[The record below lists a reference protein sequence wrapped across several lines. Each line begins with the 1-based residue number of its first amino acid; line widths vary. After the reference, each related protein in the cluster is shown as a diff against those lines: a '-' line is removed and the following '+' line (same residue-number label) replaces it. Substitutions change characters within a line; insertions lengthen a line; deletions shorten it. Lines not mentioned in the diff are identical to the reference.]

1 MIDSIVQGLLDDFH
15 AGTTARAYD
24 LLGAHKSYMFG
35 QLGVVFRVWAP
46 NAAAV
51 SVVGDFNYW
60 NPEANP
66 MGKISEAGV
75 WECFIPNVVGEFD
88 NYKYCIDT
96 PWGERLYKSD
106 PYAFHFETRPNNSS
120 KFYDIEGYEWED
132 DEWIKN
138 KKPDHHTEDPINV
151 YEVHAGSWKRPESG
165 EFLSYRELA
174 DELIPYVVDMGYTHI
189 EFMPLTEY
197 PFDGSWGYQVTG
209 YYAPTSR
216 YGTPHDFMYLIDK
229 AHRAGLGVILDWVP
243 AHFPK
248 DSHGLVRFDGTCCYE
263 YEDWRKGEHKEW
275 GTLVYNYSRYEVISF
290 LISSAMFWM
299 DKYHVDGI
307 RVDAVAS
314 MLYLDY
320 NRKDGEWVPNI
331 LGGKENMEAI
341 EFIKKLNS
349 TCDKLFPGNIM
360 IAEESTA
367 FPMVSRS
374 TDMGGLGFSYKWNMG
389 WMNDM
394 LRYLALDPIYRPYH
408 HDNLTFSLIYAF
420 SENFM
425 LPISHDEVVYGK
437 CSLMNK
443 MPGDYE
449 MKFAGVKTFIGYMMA
464 HPGKKLTFM
473 GAEFGQFD
481 EWNYEK
487 ELSWEVLDYERHQ
500 QLKTFFRDIN
510 NFYRTNSPLYEV
522 DFSWQGFQWICHS
535 DYQHSILVFR
545 RIDKKGDEIIAV
557 CNFQPMLRE
566 NYIIGV
572 PNAGTYSE
580 VFTTDAEAYG
590 GSGFTNGSEIKSK
603 KKACHDLDNSI
614 TITIPPLSVMY
625 FKCVKKTIP
634 RKKASDKET
643 DKPDTKISSAK
654 KPASKKTAAKTKEE
668 KKESPKAEDKKAVKK
683 KSDKKESS
691 KSAAEKT
698 EDTTEKKTA
707 GRKFQDS
714 KTVKPKEEKPE
725 EAAEKKTAK
734 KKSEDS
740 KTVKPKE
747 EKPEEA
753 AEKKT
758 AKKKS
763 EDAKNEK
770 QADEKSE
777 EIHKKKTTRKKSE
790 K

>member
-1 MIDSIVQGLLDDFH
+1 MLDSIVQGLLDDFH
-15 AGTTARAYD
+15 AGTSARAYD
-24 LLGAHKSYMFG
+24 LLGAHRSYMFG

-60 NPEANP
+60 NPEANH

-75 WECFIPNVVGEFD
+75 WECFVPNVVTEFA

-96 PWGERLYKSD
+96 PWGERLYKCD

-120 KFYDIEGYEWED
+120 KFYDIEGFEWD
-132 DEWIKN
+132 DEEWIKN
-138 KKPDHHTEDPINV
+138 KKPNTHNEEPINV
-151 YEVHAGSWKRPESG
+151 YEVHAGSWKKSDHG
-165 EFLSYRELA
+165 EFISYRELA
-174 DELIPYVVDMGYTHI
+174 DELIPYVAEMGYTHI

-229 AHRAGLGVILDWVP
+229 AHKAGLGVILDWVP
-243 AHFPK
+243 SHFPK
-248 DSHGLVRFDGTCCYE
+248 DGYALARFDGTCCYE

-299 DKYHVDGI
+299 EKYHIDGI

-320 NRKDGEWVPNI
+320 NRKDGEWEPNKF
-331 LGGKENMEAI
+331 GGKENLEAI
-341 EFIKKLNS
+341 EFLKRLNE
-349 TCDKLFPGNIM
+349 TCAKLFPGNMM

-367 FPMVSRS
+367 FPMVSRP

-449 MKFAGVKTFIGYMMA
+449 MKFAGVKTFIGYMMS

-473 GAEFGQFD
+473 GAEIGQFD
-481 EWNYEK
+481 EWNYEGQ
-487 ELSWEVLDYERHQ
+487 LSWEVLDYDRHRE
-500 QLKTFFRDIN
+500 LKTFFRDIN
-510 NFYRTNSPLYEV
+510 LFYRENPPLYEV
-522 DFSWQGFQWICHS
+522 DSSWEGFQWICHS
-535 DYQHSILVFR
+535 DYQQSILVFR
-545 RIDKKGDEIIAV
+545 RIAKDGSELISI

-566 NYIIGV
+566 NYVIGV
-572 PNAGTYSE
+572 PNAGVYAE
-580 VFTTDAEAYG
+580 VFSTDAKAYG
-590 GSGFTNGSEIKSK
+590 GSGFTNGTQIKSK
-603 KKACHDLDNSI
+603 RKACHDLPDSI
-614 TITIPPLSVMY
+614 TVTIPPLSVLY
-625 FKCVKKTIP
+625 LKCVKKTP
-634 RKKASDKET
+634 QKSKTE
-643 DKPDTKISSAK
+643 
-654 KPASKKTAAKTKEE
+654 KPAEKKTEKKTAAKAAE
-668 KKESPKAEDKKAVKK
+668 KPAAKKTTAKAAEKPAAKKATAKAAEKPAAKK
-683 KSDKKESS
+683 ATAKAAEKPAAKKTAAKAAE
-691 KSAAEKT
+691 KPAAKKTAAKAAEKT
-698 EDTTEKKTA
+698 
-707 GRKFQDS
+707 S
-714 KTVKPKEEKPE
+714 EKPE
-725 EAAEKKTAK
+725 G
-734 KKSEDS
+734 KSE
-740 KTVKPKE
+740 
-747 EKPEEA
+747 
-753 AEKKT
+753 
-758 AKKKS
+758 
-763 EDAKNEK
+763 
-770 QADEKSE
+770 
-777 EIHKKKTTRKKSE
+777 R
-790 K
+790 

>member
-1 MIDSIVQGLLDDFH
+1 MLDSIVQGLLDDFH
-15 AGTTARAYD
+15 AGTSARAYD
-24 LLGAHKSYMFG
+24 LLGAHRSYMFG

-75 WECFIPNVVGEFD
+75 WECFIPNVVTEFA

-96 PWGERLYKSD
+96 QWGERLYKCD
-106 PYAFHFETRPNNSS
+106 PYAFHYETRPNNSS
-120 KFYDIEGYEWED
+120 KFYDIEGFEWGD
-132 DEWIKN
+132 DEWIKG
-138 KKPDHHTEDPINV
+138 KKPNTHGEEPINV
-151 YEVHAGSWKRPESG
+151 YEVHAGSWKKSDHG
-165 EFLSYRELA
+165 EFISYRELA
-174 DELIPYVVDMGYTHI
+174 DELIPYAAEMGYTHI

-229 AHRAGLGVILDWVP
+229 AHKAGLGVILDWVP

-248 DSHGLVRFDGTCCYE
+248 DGYGLARFDGTCCYE

-299 DKYHVDGI
+299 EKYHIDGI

-320 NRKDGEWVPNI
+320 NRKDGEWEPNKF
-331 LGGKENMEAI
+331 GGKENLEAI
-341 EFIKKLNS
+341 EFLKRLNE
-349 TCDKLFPGNIM
+349 TCTKLFPGNMM

-367 FPMVSRS
+367 FPMVSRP

-437 CSLMNK
+437 CSLINK

-449 MKFAGVKTFIGYMMA
+449 MKFAGVKTFIAYMMS

-473 GAEFGQFD
+473 GCEIGQFD
-481 EWNYEK
+481 EWNYEG
-487 ELSWEVLDYERHQ
+487 ELNWEVLDYDRHRE
-500 QLKTFFRDIN
+500 LKTFFKEIN
-510 NFYRTNSPLYEV
+510 NFYKTNPPLYEV
-522 DFSWQGFQWICHS
+522 DSSWQGFQWICHS
-535 DYQHSILVFR
+535 DYQQSILVFR
-545 RIDKKGDEIIAV
+545 RIAKNGDELISV

-572 PNAGTYSE
+572 PCAGTYAE
-580 VFTTDAEAYG
+580 VFSTDKEEFG
-590 GSGFTNGSEIKSK
+590 GSGFTNGAQIKSK
-603 KKACHDLDNSI
+603 KKACHDLPDSI
-614 TITIPPLSVMY
+614 TLTIPPMSVLY
-625 FKCVKKTIP
+625 LKCVKKTQP
-634 RKKASDKET
+634 RKKA
-643 DKPDTKISSAK
+643 DKPAEKKAAAKATVKTAEKRPAARTTAKTAEKKSAAKTTAKAAEKPSAK
-654 KPASKKTAAKTKEE
+654 KDAAKKDE
-668 KKESPKAEDKKAVKK
+668 KPAAPRKAVK
-683 KSDKKESS
+683 S
-691 KSAAEKT
+691 KA
-698 EDTTEKKTA
+698 
-707 GRKFQDS
+707 
-714 KTVKPKEEKPE
+714 KPE
-725 EAAEKKTAK
+725 G
-734 KKSEDS
+734 
-740 KTVKPKE
+740 
-747 EKPEEA
+747 
-753 AEKKT
+753 
-758 AKKKS
+758 
-763 EDAKNEK
+763 
-770 QADEKSE
+770 
-777 EIHKKKTTRKKSE
+777 KSE

>member
-1 MIDSIVQGLLDDFH
+1 MIDSIVQALLDDFH
-15 AGTTARAYD
+15 SGDSARAYD
-24 LLGAHKSYMFG
+24 LLGVHKSYMFG
-35 QLGVVFRVWAP
+35 QFGVVFRVWAP

-51 SVVGDFNYW
+51 SVVGDFNNW

-75 WECFIPNVVGEFD
+75 WECFIPNIVKEYD

-96 PWGERLYKSD
+96 PWGERIYKCD
-106 PYAFHFETRPNNSS
+106 PYAFHYEVRPNNSS

-132 DEWIKN
+132 GEWQKN
-138 KKPDHHTEDPINV
+138 KKPGPHHDEPINV
-151 YEVHAGSWKRPESG
+151 YEVHAGSWKKAEDG
-165 EFLSYRELA
+165 GFLNYRELA
-174 DELIPYVVDMGYTHI
+174 DELIPYAVDMGYTHI
-189 EFMPLTEY
+189 EFMPVTEY

-229 AHRAGLGVILDWVP
+229 AHQAGLGVILDWVP
-243 AHFPK
+243 AHFPR
-248 DSHGLVRFDGTCCYE
+248 DAHALARFDGTCCYE

-320 NRKDGEWVPNI
+320 NRKDGEWCPNI
-331 LGGKENMEAI
+331 FGGKENLEAVD
-341 EFIKKLNS
+341 FLRKLNN
-349 TCDKLFPGNIM
+349 TCEKYFPGNIM
-360 IAEESTA
+360 IAEESTSW
-367 FPMVSRS
+367 PMVSRP

-449 MKFAGVKTFIGYMMA
+449 MKFAGVKTFVAYMMS

-481 EWNYEK
+481 EWNYER
-487 ELSWEVLDYERHQ
+487 ELSWEVLDYEKHK
-500 QLKTFFRDIN
+500 QLQTFFRDIN
-510 NFYRTNSPLYEV
+510 NFYKENPPLYEI
-522 DFSWQGFQWICHS
+522 DFSWEGFQWICHS
-535 DYQHSILVFR
+535 DYQRSILIFR
-545 RIDKKGDEIIAV
+545 RIDTKGDEIISV

-566 NYIIGV
+566 DYRIGV
-572 PNAGTYSE
+572 PYAGTYAE

-590 GSGFTNGSEIKSK
+590 GSGFTNGTAVKSTRK
-603 KKACHDLDNSI
+603 QCHDHKNSI
-614 TITIPPLSVMY
+614 VVTVPPMSVMF
-625 FKCVKKTIP
+625 FKCTKKSP
-634 RKKASDKET
+634 VRKKA
-643 DKPDTKISSAK
+643 
-654 KPASKKTAAKTKEE
+654 
-668 KKESPKAEDKKAVKK
+668 
-683 KSDKKESS
+683 
-691 KSAAEKT
+691 
-698 EDTTEKKTA
+698 
-707 GRKFQDS
+707 
-714 KTVKPKEEKPE
+714 TVKEISPE
-725 EAAEKKTAK
+725 EAAEIKSSKKTAS
-734 KKSEDS
+734 KKSS
-740 KTVKPKE
+740 KKTETEPN
-747 EKPEEA
+747 EA
-753 AEKKT
+753 KTKTKKSAEKTKGKKTERSEKT
-758 AKKKS
+758 AKV
-763 EDAKNEK
+763 EK
-770 QADEKSE
+770 TEKAVAPTEKVENAEKIEKVEKVE
-777 EIHKKKTTRKKSE
+777 ETVKKTDE
-790 K
+790 

>member
-15 AGTTARAYD
+15 AGNSTRAYD
-24 LLGAHKSYMFG
+24 LLGAHRSYMFG

-46 NAAAV
+46 NAASV

-60 NPEANP
+60 NPEGNP

-75 WECFIPNVVGEFD
+75 WECFIPNVVSEYD

-96 PWGERLYKSD
+96 QWGERIYKSD
-106 PYAFHFETRPNNSS
+106 PYAFHFETRPNNSA

-132 DEWIKN
+132 EEWIAN
-138 KKPDHHTEDPINV
+138 KKSNSLLDSPVNV
-151 YEVHAGSWKRPESG
+151 YEVHAGSWKRPKTG
-165 EFLSYRELA
+165 EFMSYTELA
-174 DELIPYVVDMGYTHI
+174 DKLIPYVADMGYTHI

-229 AHRAGLGVILDWVP
+229 AHQAGLGVILDWVP

-248 DSHGLVRFDGTCCYE
+248 DSYGLSRFDGTCCYE

-320 NRKDGEWVPNI
+320 NRKDGEWVPNA
-331 LGGKENMEAI
+331 LGGKENLEAI
-341 EFIKKLNS
+341 AFLKKLNG
-349 TCDKLFPGNIM
+349 TCGKLFPGNMM

-367 FPMVSRS
+367 FPMVSRP
-374 TDMGGLGFSYKWNMG
+374 TDMGGLGFTYKWNMG

-394 LRYLALDPIYRPYH
+394 LRYLALDPLYRPYH

-449 MKFAGVKTFIGYMMA
+449 MKFAGVKTFIGYMMS

-473 GAEFGQFD
+473 GTEFGQFD
-481 EWNYEK
+481 EWNYEG
-487 ELSWEVLDYERHQ
+487 ELTWEVLDYERHQ
-500 QLKTFFRDIN
+500 QLQTFFRDIN
-510 NFYRTNSPLYEV
+510 NFYKNNSPLYEV
-522 DFSWQGFQWICHS
+522 DFSWEGFQWICHS
-535 DYQHSILVFR
+535 DYQRSILIFR
-545 RIDKKGDEIIAV
+545 RIDRKGNELICV

-566 NYIIGV
+566 NYVIGV
-572 PNAGTYSE
+572 PFAGTYAE
-580 VFTTDAEAYG
+580 VFSTDAEPYG

-603 KKACHDLDNSI
+603 KKACHNLDNSI
-614 TITIPPLSVMY
+614 TITVPPLSAMY
-625 FKCVKKTIP
+625 FKCVAKKKIDEV
-634 RKKASDKET
+634 SSKE
-643 DKPDTKISSAK
+643 KVKSSAK
-654 KPASKKTAAKTKEE
+654 PIKAAAKD
-668 KKESPKAEDKKAVKK
+668 KKDENKAEDNN
-683 KSDKKESS
+683 
-691 KSAAEKT
+691 
-698 EDTTEKKTA
+698 EKKT
-707 GRKFQDS
+707 S
-714 KTVKPKEEKPE
+714 S
-725 EAAEKKTAK
+725 
-734 KKSEDS
+734 KKSAIKKVHRKSSS
-740 KTVKPKE
+740 KKADKTE
-747 EKPEEA
+747 E
-753 AEKKT
+753 
-758 AKKKS
+758 
-763 EDAKNEK
+763 NE
-770 QADEKSE
+770 
-777 EIHKKKTTRKKSE
+777 
-790 K
+790 

>member
-1 MIDSIVQGLLDDFH
+1 MIDNIVQGLLDDFH
-15 AGTTARAYD
+15 SGDSARAYD

-60 NPEANP
+60 NPESNP
-66 MGKISEAGV
+66 MGKINDEGV
-75 WECFIPNVVGEFD
+75 WECFIPNIVKEYD

-96 PWGERLYKSD
+96 PWGERIYKCD

-120 KFYDIEGYEWED
+120 KFYDIEGFEWQD
-132 DEWIKN
+132 DKWIEEKSRAESNNN
-138 KKPDHHTEDPINV
+138 KPVNV
-151 YEVHAGSWKRPESG
+151 YEVHAGSWKKG
-165 EFLSYRELA
+165 EDGGFISYRQLA

-189 EFMPLTEY
+189 EFMPITEY

-229 AHRAGLGVILDWVP
+229 AHQAGIGVILDWVP

-248 DSHGLVRFDGTCCYE
+248 DAHGLSRFDGSCCYE

-275 GTLVYNYSRYEVISF
+275 GTLVYNYARYEVISF

-320 NRKDGEWVPNI
+320 NRKDGEWCPNI
-331 LGGKENMEAI
+331 FGGKENLEAV
-341 EFIKKLNS
+341 EFLRRLNN
-349 TCDKLFPGNIM
+349 TCNELFPGNMM
-360 IAEESTA
+360 IAEESTSW
-367 FPMVSRS
+367 PMVSRP

-437 CSLMNK
+437 GSLINK

-449 MKFAGVKTFIGYMMA
+449 MKFAGVKMFMGYMMS

-473 GAEFGQFD
+473 GSEFGQFD
-481 EWNYEK
+481 EWNYES
-487 ELSWEVLDYERHQ
+487 ELNWDILKYEKHQ
-500 QLKTFFRDIN
+500 QLQTFFKDIN
-510 NFYRTNSPLYEV
+510 NFYKNTPPLYEV
-522 DFSWQGFQWICHS
+522 DFSWEGFQWICHS
-535 DYQHSILVFR
+535 DYQFSILVFR
-545 RIDKKGDEIIAV
+545 RIDTNGDEIICV

-566 NYIIGV
+566 DYIIGV
-572 PNAGTYSE
+572 PFAGTYAE
-580 VFTTDAEAYG
+580 VFTTDAEIYG
-590 GSGFTNGSEIKSK
+590 GSGFTNGTEIKSK

-614 TITIPPLSVMY
+614 TITIPPLSTMY
-625 FKCVKKTIP
+625 FKCTKKSPVRKRTAVK
-634 RKKASDKET
+634 
-643 DKPDTKISSAK
+643 SSADEK
-654 KPASKKTAAKTKEE
+654 STAAKNVKTGKAATKTEKTTKE
-668 KKESPKAEDKKAVKK
+668 KEKKAVKTDLKAENK
-683 KSDKKESS
+683 KAPVKAEKT
-691 KSAAEKT
+691 SAAEKNT
-698 EDTTEKKTA
+698 K
-707 GRKFQDS
+707 S
-714 KTVKPKEEKPE
+714 VKASVKNNE
-725 EAAEKKTAK
+725 EAKAVQT
-734 KKSEDS
+734 
-740 KTVKPKE
+740 
-747 EKPEEA
+747 
-753 AEKKT
+753 
-758 AKKKS
+758 
-763 EDAKNEK
+763 AKNEK
-770 QADEKSE
+770 TEITDKAEKTE
-777 EIHKKKTTRKKSE
+777 KTGKKTTKAAE
-790 K
+790 KE